1 MALLNCLGS
10 YSQDVSGC
18 IEELIISNSS
28 LTEGADYVVKMT
40 YPSGWVVKRD
50 LTANEYSGD
59 LIIPNQNFWHVGT
72 GPVVVEV
79 YSASDNNCTP
89 INFTVCDKTYSSIT
103 VNFINITQDDNSYA
117 NIPCDCAE

>member
-18 IEELIISNSS
+18 IDELVISNSS
-28 LTEGADYVVKMT
+28 LTAGADYVVKMT

-72 GPVVVEV
+72 GPVLVEV
-79 YSASDNNCTP
+79 YSTDDNCTP
-89 INFTVCDKTYSSIT
+89 ITFDVCDKTYSSLS
-103 VNFINITQDDNSYA
+103 VNFINITQDADYTT
-117 NIPCDCAE
+117 IPCDCD